1 MRVGF
6 IGLGKMGR
14 PMAENLLKASHT
26 LTVHNRSRGVVREL
40 VGLGANEAWSPR
52 EVALAS
58 EFVFTCLPTPPVV
71 EEVLL
76 GKDGAIEGAK
86 AGDTFMDMS
95 TTDPAT
101 HKRIAAETERRGVA
115 YLDAPVSGGPA
126 GAQGATLSIMV
137 GGTKE
142 AFAKCLPLFQVLGKN
157 IYHVGPVGSGSVVK
171 LVNNLILAINR
182 SAIFEGLVLGTKAGV
197 DPRTLLEIIGASTA
211 ASRTM
216 EGAGP
221 KILAGDFE
229 PGFTVDFIL
238 KDVGLAL
245 DMGED
250 IGVRLLAGS
259 QAFQIFQEARDM
271 GLGARDFSAGIVP
284 LERLAG
290 VEVRAKGE

>member
-14 PMAENLLKASHT
+14 PMAGNILKARHT

-40 VGLGANEAWSPR
+40 VDLGANEAWSPE
-52 EVALAS
+52 EVAAAS
-58 EFVFTCLPTPPVV
+58 EFVLTCLPTPPVV
-71 EEVLL
+71 EEVFL
-76 GKDGAIEGAK
+76 GPDGAIQGAK
-86 AGDTFMDMS
+86 AGDTFIDMS

-101 HKRIAAETERRGVA
+101 HKRIATEVSKKGVA
-115 YLDAPVSGGPA
+115 YLDAPVSGGPM
-126 GAQGATLSIMV
+126 GAQEATLSIMV
-137 GGTKE
+137 GGEEE
-142 AFAKCLPLFQVLGKN
+142 AFAKCLPLFEILGKN

-182 SAIFEGLVLGTKAGV
+182 CAIFEGLVLGTKAGV
-197 DPRTLLEIIGASTA
+197 DPETLLEIIGASTA
-211 ASRTM
+211 SSRTL

-221 KILAGDFE
+221 RILAGNFE

-245 DMGED
+245 DMAKEA
-250 IGVRLLAGS
+250 GVRLLAGS
-259 QAFQIFQEARDM
+259 QAFQVFQEARDM
-271 GLGARDFSAGIVP
+271 GLGPRDFGAGIVP

-290 VEVRAKGE
+290 IQVRAKGQ